1 MDARL
6 SAMRRPAEG
15 NFAAKAACGPHGDQ
29 GGTEDTLETIKGY
42 VEHIIYRNDANGY
55 TVLTLTT
62 AEEEMTCVGMF
73 KGVDEGESLEVQGDF
88 TEHALYG
95 RRFKAASFRV
105 TQPENLVGI
114 ERYLRSGAIKG
125 IGPTIASR
133 IVKKF
138 GTDTFRIMEEEP
150 ERLVEVR
157 GISERIAREIAG
169 QVEEKK
175 DLRDAMLFLQ
185 KYGISGTMA
194 VKIYDT
200 YGMGVYGILREN
212 PYKLAEDIGGIGF
225 KRADEIAARAGIRVD
240 SEYRVKS
247 GLLYLLQTA
256 AAEGHSYLP
265 KELLLQRAA
274 ALLGVPPEAFT
285 GQLENLAMEQ
295 KVILKKQEE
304 ETFVYAASFYQA
316 EVNCAG
322 MLLGLNRALEPE
334 EQVSAVKEERQ
345 LKKIREIERHQGIE
359 LDELQRQAVLQS
371 LRHGVLILSG
381 GPGTGKTTTINT
393 MIQYFA
399 EEGMDILL
407 AAPTGRAAKR
417 MTEATG
423 YEAKTIHRLLELNGG
438 ISEGEPG
445 GRAKFERNADN
456 PLEADVV
463 IVDEMSM
470 VDLFL
475 MQALLRA
482 LLPGTRLIMM
492 GDVDQLP
499 SVGPGQVLR
508 DLMKSGAFPT
518 IVLKKIFRQA
528 GESDIVVN
536 AHRINEGKSISLD
549 NKSREFFFLERN
561 DANVIYKHIVQLVQ
575 DMLPRYVQASPMDIQ
590 VLTPMKKGSLG
601 VETLNRILQR
611 YLNPP
616 APDKKEYK
624 TGEEDLLRVGDKVMQ
639 TKNNYQLEWEIVS
652 KYNIPIDMGIGVFNG
667 DMGIVRE
674 INEFSSTLV
683 VEFDEHRQVTY
694 PFAGVEELEL
704 AYAVTIHKSQGSE
717 YPAVVIPVLS
727 GPKLLFNRNLLYTAV
742 TRARN
747 CVTILGSSKTLQEM
761 IDNMGENRRYTSLDR
776 RIVELSDA

>member
-1 MDARL
+1 
-6 SAMRRPAEG
+6 
-15 NFAAKAACGPHGDQ
+15 
-29 GGTEDTLETIKGY
+29 
-42 VEHIIYRNDANGY
+42 
-55 TVLTLTT
+55 
-62 AEEEMTCVGMF
+62 MTCVGMF
-73 KGVDEGESLEVQGDF
+73 KGVDEGESLEVQGSY

-95 RRFKAASFRV
+95 RQFKAASFRV
-105 TQPENLVGI
+105 TQPEDVVSI
-114 ERYLRSGAIKG
+114 ERYLRSGTIKG

-150 ERLVEVR
+150 ERLAEVR
-157 GISERIAREIAG
+157 GISERIAREISR

-185 KYGISGTMA
+185 KYGISGTLA
-194 VKIYDT
+194 AKIYDA
-200 YGMGVYGILREN
+200 YGMGLYGVLREN
-212 PYKLAEDIGGIGF
+212 PYKLAEDISGVGF
-225 KRADEIAARAGIRVD
+225 KRADEIAAKAGIRVD
-240 SEYRVKS
+240 SEYRVRS
-247 GLLYLLQTA
+247 GLLYILQTA
-256 AAEGHSYLP
+256 AGEGHSYLP
-265 KELLLQRAA
+265 EEVLTTRTVELLRVPEE
-274 ALLGVPPEAFT
+274 ALE

-295 KVILKKQEE
+295 KVVLKKEE
-304 ETFVYAASFYQA
+304 DRLLVYASFFYRA
-316 EVNCAG
+316 ECNCAR
-322 MLLGLNRALEPE
+322 MLIDLNGALEAE
-334 EQVSAVKEERQ
+334 GEVSSAQENRQ
-345 LKKIREIERHQGIE
+345 LKKIKELEQHQGLE

-393 MIQYFA
+393 MIQYF
-399 EEGMDILL
+399 EREGMDILL

-438 ISEGEPG
+438 ISEDGVG
-445 GRAKFERNADN
+445 NHSVNSAKFERNGDN
-456 PLEADVV
+456 PLEADVL
-463 IVDEMSM
+463 IIDEMSM

-475 MQALLRA
+475 MQALLKA
-482 LLPGTRLIMM
+482 IMPGTRLIMM

-518 IVLKKIFRQA
+518 IVLKRIFRQA

-536 AHRINEGKSISLD
+536 AHRINEGKRISLD
-549 NKSREFFFLERN
+549 NKSKDFFFLERN
-561 DANVIYKHIVQLVQ
+561 DPNVMYKHIVQLVQ
-575 DMLPRYVQASPMDIQ
+575 DMLPRYVQAQPMDIQ

-601 VETLNRILQR
+601 VEALNRVLQR
-611 YLNPP
+611 FLNPP
-616 APDKKEYK
+616 APDKKEHR

-639 TKNNYQLEWEIVS
+639 TKNNYQLEWEVLS
-652 KYNIPIDMGIGVFNG
+652 KYNIPVDRGIGVFNG
-667 DMGIVRE
+667 DMGILRE

-683 VEFDEHRQVTY
+683 VEFDEHRRVTY
-694 PFAGVEELEL
+694 SFAEAEDLEL

-717 YPAVVIPVLS
+717 YPAVVLPILT
-727 GPKLLFNRNLLYTAV
+727 GPRLLLNRNLLYTAV

-761 IDNMGENRRYTSLDR
+761 IDNAGENRRYTSLDR
-776 RIVELSDA
+776 RILELL

>member
-1 MDARL
+1 M
-6 SAMRRPAEG
+6 
-15 NFAAKAACGPHGDQ
+15 
-29 GGTEDTLETIKGY
+29 ETIKGY
-42 VEHIIYRNDANGY
+42 VEHIIYRNELSGY
-55 TVLTLTT
+55 TVLALTVSG
-62 AEEEMTCVGMF
+62 EEITCVGMF
-73 KGVDEGESLEVQGDF
+73 RGVDEGECLEVQGCF

-95 RRFKAASFRV
+95 RQFKTSAFVV
-105 TQPENLVGI
+105 TKPEDLVGI
-114 ERYLRSGAIKG
+114 ERYLRSGTIKG

-150 ERLVEVR
+150 ERLAEVR
-157 GISERIAREIAG
+157 GISERIAREIAA
-169 QVEEKK
+169 QMEEKR

-185 KYGISGTMA
+185 DYGISSTLA
-194 VKIYDT
+194 AKIYDA
-200 YGMGVYGILREN
+200 YGMGLYGILREN
-212 PYKLAEDIGGIGF
+212 PYKLAEDIDGVGF

-240 SEYRVKS
+240 SEYRVRS
-247 GLLYLLQTA
+247 GLSYVLQTA
-256 AAEGHSYLP
+256 SAEGHSYLP
-265 KELLLQRAA
+265 REVLVERTAV
-274 ALLGVPPEAFT
+274 LLGVPAEALA

-295 KVILKKQEE
+295 KIVLKKREDRM
-304 ETFVYAASFYQA
+304 FVYSSPFYYA
-316 EVNCAG
+316 ELNCAK
-322 MLLGLNRALEPE
+322 MLIDLNRALETE
-334 EQVSAVKEERQ
+334 EQVSSAEENRQ
-345 LKKIREIERHQGIE
+345 LKKIRELEQGQGIE

-393 MIQYFA
+393 MIGYF
-399 EEGMDILL
+399 EREGMDILL

-438 ISEGEPG
+438 ISGDIG
-445 GRAKFERNADN
+445 GGHAGNSAKFERNADN

-463 IVDEMSM
+463 IIDEMSM

-482 LLPGTRLIMM
+482 LLPGTRLVMM

-536 AHRINEGKSISLD
+536 AHRINEGRSISLD
-549 NKSREFFFLERN
+549 NKSRDFFFLERD
-561 DANVIYKHIVQLVQ
+561 DANVMYKHIIQLVQ

-601 VETLNRILQR
+601 VEALNRILQR

-616 APDKKEYK
+616 APDKKEHK
-624 TGEEDLLRVGDKVMQ
+624 KGEDDLLRVGDKVMQ
-639 TKNNYQLEWEIVS
+639 TKNNYQLEWEVLS
-652 KYNIPIDMGIGVFNG
+652 KYNIPIDRGVGVFNG
-667 DMGIVRE
+667 DMGILRE

-683 VEFDEHRQVTY
+683 VEFDEHRRATY
-694 PFAGVEELEL
+694 SFAEAEELEL

-717 YPAVVIPVLS
+717 YPAVVLPVLT
-727 GPKLLFNRNLLYTAV
+727 GPKLLLNRNLLYTAV
-742 TRARN
+742 TRAKN

-761 IDNMGENRRYTSLDR
+761 IDNEGENRRYTSLDE
-776 RIVELSDA
+776 RIRELADA